1 MQTIKYDTFFRRSA
15 TFLAVAILTFAL
27 LAAGTGILLAYY
39 YEPTAG
45 GAYESI
51 SRINDTVSY
60 GWFVRSVHN
69 VAGNG
74 IIVAALVQVVVMFLG
89 RQLRPSWF
97 VGWVSGV
104 LLALNAIGLGWTAMI
119 LNWSQEG
126 FWRLKIELATLQSIP
141 LVGQTIRDILTGG
154 GGINSDTVMHFYTL
168 HSYVL
173 SLGAVLLSVV
183 HLGSLI
189 IQKRDRRR
197 QLIEQLERLVPTAET
212 SDSEAERVAQ

>member
-1 MQTIKYDTFFRRSA
+1 MI
-15 TFLAVAILTFAL
+15 
-27 LAAGTGILLAYY
+27 
-39 YEPTAG
+39 
-45 GAYESI
+45 
-51 SRINDTVSY
+51 
-60 GWFVRSVHN
+60 RSVHN

-74 IIVAALVQVVVMFLG
+74 IIVAALVQIIVLFLG

-104 LLALNAIGLGWTAMI
+104 LLALNVIGLGWTAMI

-141 LVGQTIRDILTGG
+141 LVGNTIRDILTGG

-189 IQKRDRRR
+189 IHQARSPSSTGRTIRTSCYYPRVRHPRNRKSGEIILNLNLATVRR
-197 QLIEQLERLVPTAET
+197 
-212 SDSEAERVAQ
+212 